1 MNIIDRILG
10 EARSPEQLRQY
21 ANTHFGDIHEKARRA
36 FMYAKDV
43 IKGRWPEGEAT
54 ILRDPSTS
62 LRYAREIIQGRWPE
76 AESIIATDRGASV
89 AYARDVIKGRWPE
102 LEATL
107 GTDPEMAVAYAENV
121 IKGRW
126 PELEAAIE
134 ANPRYAERYADSM
147 TAKRVAEDTESDL
160 AKKEIYAQKYLKNF
174 PDRKLSWAM
183 KGWIPFGDTTDVW
196 GI

>member
-102 LEATL
+102 LEA
-107 GTDPEMAVAYAENV
+107 
-121 IKGRW
+121 
-126 PELEAAIE
+126 AIE